1 MAESVT
7 PRLKTQYEE
16 TIRGKLQE
24 EFGYKNVMEV
34 PRLTKI
40 TLNMGVGEAVGDRK
54 IMENA
59 VEDMTR
65 IAGQKPVVTKAR
77 KSIAQFKLREGM
89 PVGCMVTL
97 RGDRAYEFLDRL
109 ISVVIPRIRDF
120 RGLPRNVDK
129 QGNYNM
135 GIAEQSVF
143 PEVGT
148 DLLDNPQGMNIA
160 ITIRNGE
167 NGAGQ
172 ALLEA
177 FQFPFRREE
186 ETVG

>member
-1 MAESVT
+1 MA
-7 PRLKTQYEE
+7 RLRTQYETELRPQLAE
-16 TIRGKLQE
+16 TLGI
-24 EFGYKNVMEV
+24 KNPMAL
-34 PRLTKI
+34 PRLMKI
-40 TLNMGVGEAVGDRK
+40 TVSCGVGGAKDNK
-54 IMENA
+54 KLLQDA
-59 VEDMTR
+59 VEILNRVT
-65 IAGQKPVVTKAR
+65 GQRSVVTKAKR
-77 KSIAQFKLREGM
+77 PIAQFKLREGM
-89 PVGCMVTL
+89 PVGAMVTL

-120 RGLPRNVDK
+120 RGLPRNADK

-135 GIAEQSVF
+135 GLAEQSVF

-160 ITIRNGE
+160 ITIRNGV

-177 FQFPFRREE
+177 FKFPFRREE

>member
-1 MAESVT
+1 MA
-7 PRLKTQYEE
+7 RLRTQYETE
-16 TIRGKLQE
+16 LKPQLMESLGLS
-24 EFGYKNVMEV
+24 NVMAI
-34 PRLTKI
+34 PRLEKI
-40 TLNMGVGEAVGDRK
+40 TVSCGVGKAKDSK
-54 IMENA
+54 KLLQDA
-59 VEDMTR
+59 VEILNHVT
-65 IAGQKPVVTKAR
+65 GQKSMVTKAR
-77 KSIAQFKLREGM
+77 RPIAQFKLREGM

-120 RGLPRNVDK
+120 RGLPRKVDG

-143 PEVGT
+143 PEIGT
-148 DLLDNPQGMNIA
+148 ELLESPQGMNIA

-167 NGAGQ
+167 NGAGV

-177 FQFPFRREE
+177 FSFPFRREE